1 MIAENSNVVFSKGD
15 RMSTLVGLFDQY
27 SDAEQAVYTLEQYG
41 VDRSQISLVQRD
53 GEKLEHENMNA
64 GKGAV
69 TGAATG
75 GVVGLLAGLSAIVI
89 PGIGPVL
96 ATGAVAS
103 ALATTLGMTAIGAG
117 IGAAAGGL
125 LGALVDLGLPHEE
138 ASFYA
143 EGVKRGGV
151 LLTVNAHSDQEERI
165 KEILRSAGAV
175 DMNTRRQSWE
185 NEGWTDFEETDSR
198 DSGIYPPNRL

>member
-1 MIAENSNVVFSKGD
+1 
-15 RMSTLVGLFDQY
+15 MSTLVGLFDTY
-27 SDAEQAVYTLEQYG
+27 NDAEQAVDTLEQYG
-41 VDRSQISLVQRD
+41 IDRNRISLVQRE
-53 GEKLEHENMNA
+53 GEKLVSDKMNA

-69 TGAATG
+69 AGATTG

-96 ATGAVAS
+96 ATGAIAS

-117 IGAAAGGL
+117 VGAAAGGL
-125 LGALVDLGLPHEE
+125 LGALIDLGLPHKD

-151 LLTVNAHSDQEERI
+151 LLTVNANSDEEVQI
-165 KEILRSAGAV
+165 NKILRSAGAV

-185 NEGWTDFEETDSR
+185 NEGWTEFDETEKADSEK
-198 DSGIYPPNRL
+198 YPPNRL

>member
-1 MIAENSNVVFSKGD
+1 MK
-15 RMSTLVGLFDQY
+15 TLVGLFDQY
-27 SDAEQAVYTLEQYG
+27 SDAEQAVHVLEEYG
-41 VDRSQISLVQRD
+41 VDRSRISLVQRE
-53 GEKLEHENMNA
+53 GEKVVDDNMNA
-64 GKGAV
+64 GKGAAA
-69 TGAATG
+69 GAATG

-96 ATGAVAS
+96 ATGAIAS

-117 IGAAAGGL
+117 VGAAAGGL

-151 LLTVNAHSDQEERI
+151 LLTVDADSDQEERI
-165 KEILRSAGAV
+165 KEILVSAGAV
-175 DMNTRRQSWE
+175 DMDTRRQTWK
-185 NEGWTDFEETDSR
+185 NEGWTEYVETEYKDS
-198 DSGIYPPNRL
+198 DKYPPNRPLL

>member
-1 MIAENSNVVFSKGD
+1 
-15 RMSTLVGLFDQY
+15 MSTLVGLFDQY
-27 SDAEQAVYTLEQYG
+27 SDAEQAVHTLEQYG
-41 VDRSQISLVQRD
+41 LDRSRISLVQRE

-64 GKGAV
+64 GKGAA

-75 GVVGLLAGLSAIVI
+75 GVIGLLAGLSAIVI

-103 ALATTLGMTAIGAG
+103 ALATAAGMTAIGTG

-151 LLTVNAHSDQEERI
+151 LLTVNVNPDQEDRV
-165 KEILRSAGAV
+165 KDILRSAGAV

-185 NEGWTDFEETDSR
+185 NEGWTDFEETES
-198 DSGIYPPNRL
+198 SESNMYPQNRL